1 MINCGTK
8 LDCIRD
14 NILQLASRDDGAS
27 ESSIAALTLLKEH
40 LESLE
45 TERALRRRQAALI
58 KSLYFPEIRQ
68 RWEGV
73 ADADELTIT
82 WLFDQSKTDFL
93 DWLEKGHGIYWVA
106 GKVRLSPRFAKTSY

>member
-1 MINCGTK
+1 MIDCGTK

-14 NILQLASRDDGAS
+14 DILQLASKDDSAE
-27 ESSIAALTLLKEH
+27 ESGVATLTLLKGH

-58 KSLYFPEIRQ
+58 KSLYFPEIRR

-73 ADADELTIT
+73 AGAGESTLM
-82 WLFDQSKTDFL
+82 WLFDRDQIDFL
-93 DWLEKGHGIYWVA
+93 DWLERGNGIYWVA
-106 GKVRLSPRFAKTSY
+106 GKVCRSPRFAKTSR